1 MSNSPVKK
9 SSIIIKILLIVFGL
23 TGLTFGFINNSTS
36 PFTSL
41 LYFTV
46 QSNIAIVLITIVFL
60 VFDFV
65 KLKNPQ
71 FVIPN
76 WLLIL
81 KYIFTI
87 GITLT
92 FFVFL
97 FILTPAI
104 IYTNNVSLLFSIN
117 SICEHNIVPA
127 LAILD
132 WFLFDHY
139 SKINLSTIL
148 YGLIFPIV
156 YMFFAFFA
164 SGLGADFGEGAK
176 FPYFFMDYVTQ
187 SWFNLGNGQIGVI
200 YWIIFLI
207 IIVLIIGWGL
217 LRINKAIYKKQLN

>member
-1 MSNSPVKK
+1 MENQVKS
-9 SSIIIKILLIVFGL
+9 SSIIIKILLIISGL
-23 TGLTFGFINNSTS
+23 TGLTFSFINNSTS
-36 PFTSL
+36 PFTPL

-46 QSNIAIVLITIVFL
+46 QSNIAIILITIAFL

-76 WLLIL
+76 WLLIF
-81 KYIFTI
+81 KYIFTV

-104 IYTNNVSLLFSIN
+104 IYTNNVSFLFSVN
-117 SICEHNIVPA
+117 SICEHNIVPI

-132 WFLFDHY
+132 WFLFDDS
-139 SKINLSTIL
+139 SKINRSTIL

-156 YMFFAFFA
+156 YMFFAFFVG
-164 SGLGADFGEGAK
+164 SLGADFGEGSN
-176 FPYFFMDYVTQ
+176 FPYFFMDYNTQ

-207 IIVLIIGWGL
+207 FFILIIGWGL
-217 LRINKAIYKKQLN
+217 LRIKKAIYMKRHH